1 MCVIKKK
8 TVLRAVFAIFL
19 FAGLPSFV
27 VGLDPFSK
35 ITITSQ
41 QMRCYPAP
49 NQKKA
54 FTFDYQENV
63 KATFADQSFITANL
77 LSVIFDTK
85 KTLTG
90 DDTSKNQLSQFQSI
104 IFEGNVKVVRQKN
117 TVTADKAEVLL
128 VNNTCRFLGNV
139 RVEQHDPK
147 MPMVLTSNCA
157 FLNLKTDVVTF
168 SGSQV
173 EPVSTTINLEK
184 HAATTRE
191 RRLERIRKKRLKK
204 GSG

>member
-1 MCVIKKK
+1 MCITKKIMI
-8 TVLRAVFAIFL
+8 LRAVLASFL
-19 FAGLPSFV
+19 FTGLPAFV
-27 VGLDPFSK
+27 FCTDPFSK

-41 QMRCYPAP
+41 QMRCRAAP
-49 NQKKA
+49 NQKKI
-54 FTFDYQENV
+54 FICDYQENV
-63 KATFADQSFITANL
+63 KATFADQSVVTASTL
-77 LSVIFDTK
+77 TVIFDTK
-85 KTLTG
+85 KTPTT
-90 DDTSKNQLSQFQSI
+90 DSQQKNQLSQFQSI
-104 IFEGNVKVVRQKN
+104 TSKDKVKVVRQKN

-128 VNNTCRFLGNV
+128 ANNTCRFLGNV

-168 SGSQV
+168 SGSQA

-204 GSG
+204 G

>member
-8 TVLRAVFAIFL
+8 TILRAVFAIFL
-19 FAGLPSFV
+19 FASLPSFV
-27 VGLDPFSK
+27 VCLDPFSK

-41 QMRCYPAP
+41 QMRCYRVP
-49 NQKKA
+49 NQKKV

-63 KATFADQSFITANL
+63 KAIFADQSVITANIL
-77 LSVIFDTK
+77 TVIFDTK
-85 KTLTG
+85 KTPTAG
-90 DDTSKNQLSQFQSI
+90 SQPNNQLSQFQSI
-104 IFEGNVKVVRQKN
+104 TFEGNVKVVRQKN
-117 TVTADKAEVLL
+117 IVTADKAEISL
-128 VNNTCRFLGNV
+128 NDNSCRFLGNV
-139 RVEQHDPK
+139 RVEQRDQK
-147 MPMVLTSNCA
+147 MPIVLTSNCA

-173 EPVSTTINLEK
+173 EPVSTIINLEK

-204 GSG
+204 G